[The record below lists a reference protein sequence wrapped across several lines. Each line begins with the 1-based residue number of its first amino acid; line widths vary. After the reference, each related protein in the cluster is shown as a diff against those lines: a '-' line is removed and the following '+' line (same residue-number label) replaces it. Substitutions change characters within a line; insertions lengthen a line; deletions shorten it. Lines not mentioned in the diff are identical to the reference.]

1 MTDDLHDRI
10 GRLEEELAETRQL
23 YELQQRLRRQAR
35 ELEDDAVRQR
45 DAARAAL
52 ADVLAEFDAIR
63 TEDGTGEITHYQ
75 ARVLPRQYEQWQTA
89 LTAAGPGPGR
99 GELAEARAE
108 TDRYRHLRAVAAI
121 HFNAIGHLIND
132 AGIRLPDNV
141 VRMCQI
147 LEDELT
153 LTLDVIAE
161 QHPALLGEPAAGPAA
176 TQATD
181 RPTRN
186 AGPSVAECA
195 ANDRAYWERKD
206 AREGQ

>member
-10 GRLEEELAETRQL
+10 GRLEDELAETRQL

-35 ELEDDAVRQR
+35 ELEDEAVRQR

-52 ADVLAEFDAIR
+52 ADVLASFSGVRSE
-63 TEDGTGEITHYQ
+63 TGELLHY
-75 ARVLPRQYEQWQTA
+75 AAPRIFPAEFERWQTA

-99 GELAEARAE
+99 GELAEARANI
-108 TDRYRHLRAVAAI
+108 DRYRHLRAVAAI

-161 QHPALLGEPAAGPAA
+161 QHPALLGEPAAGPAS
-176 TQATD
+176 TD
-181 RPTRN
+181 APACTCGGRFPLHHLHADQHQPKGT
-186 AGPSVAECA
+186 
-195 ANDRAYWERKD
+195 
-206 AREGQ
+206 

>member
-10 GRLEEELAETRQL
+10 GRLEDELTETRQL

-35 ELEDDAVRQR
+35 ELEDAAVRQR

-63 TEDGTGEITHYQ
+63 PEEGCGDITEYR
-75 ARVLPRQYEQWQTA
+75 ARVLPRQYEQWQAA
-89 LTAAGPGPGR
+89 LT
-99 GELAEARAE
+99 
-108 TDRYRHLRAVAAI
+108 
-121 HFNAIGHLIND
+121 
-132 AGIRLPDNV
+132 
-141 VRMCQI
+141 
-147 LEDELT
+147 
-153 LTLDVIAE
+153 
-161 QHPALLGEPAAGPAA
+161 AAGPAA

-181 RPTRN
+181 QPTHN

-206 AREGQ
+206 AGDQP